1 MNMINLLSDTVT
13 QPTDEMRIAMA
24 NAIVGDDVSRDDP
37 TINKLEEMSAERMGK
52 EAGLFIPSGTMG
64 NLLALMCHCAR
75 GEETILGKDT
85 HTFLYEAGGSAVL
98 ASVPTYPIETS
109 EDGTLP
115 LAFIKSAI
123 RAEDIHCPVSR
134 LIILENTHN
143 RKAGVSLSA
152 EYTRQVAEVAKENQL
167 LLHIDGARIFNAA
180 IDQGCDVSELVD
192 PADSITFCLS
202 KGLCAPVGSVLC
214 GSEEFIA
221 YARHTRKM
229 LGGGMRQ
236 AGILAAAG
244 IISLEKMVDRLVE
257 DHERA
262 QKLAQ
267 AIHLMRGEVIANV
280 IQHTNMIYIY
290 FNEKSPLSA
299 SDVAEK
305 MKDKGVLVGATGKSS
320 MRLVTH
326 YWIDDEAIQ
335 KTIKAFKSVL

>member
-1 MNMINLLSDTVT
+1 MNVINLLSDTVT
-13 QPTDEMRIAMA
+13 QPTDEMRTAMA
-24 NAIVGDDVSRDDP
+24 NAIVGDDVTREDP
-37 TINKLEEMSAERMGK
+37 TINKLEAMSAERMGK

-75 GEETILGKDT
+75 GEEVILGNDT

-98 ASVPTYPIETS
+98 ASVPAYTVETLD
-109 EDGTLP
+109 DGTLP
-115 LAFIKSAI
+115 LNSIKNAI
-123 RAEDIHCPVSR
+123 RTEDIHCPVSR
-134 LIILENTHN
+134 LIVLENTHN
-143 RKAGVSLSA
+143 RKAGVSLSVA
-152 EYTRQVAEVAKENQL
+152 YTQQVADLAKEHQL

-180 IDQGCDVSELVD
+180 IDQSCDVSELVAS
-192 PADSITFCLS
+192 ADSVTFCLS

-221 YARHTRKM
+221 YARHMRKM

-262 QKLAQ
+262 QTLAE
-267 AIHLMRGEVIANV
+267 AIRGMSGAVIEKV
-280 IQHTNMIYIY
+280 VQHTNMIYLY
-290 FNEKSPLSA
+290 FNEDTPMNA
-299 SDVAEK
+299 FEVAEK
-305 MKDKGVLVGATGKSS
+305 MKEKGVIVGATGEDR

-326 YWIDDEAIQ
+326 YWIDDVAIQ
-335 KTIKAFKSVL
+335 ETIKAFKAIL

>member
-1 MNMINLLSDTVT
+1 MINLLSDTVT
-13 QPTDEMRIAMA
+13 QPTDEMRTAMA
-24 NAIVGDDVSRDDP
+24 NAIVGDDVTRDDP
-37 TINKLEEMSAERMGK
+37 TINKLETMAAERLGK

-75 GEETILGKDT
+75 GEEVILGNDT

-98 ASVPTYPIETS
+98 ASVPAYPIETM

-115 LAFIKSAI
+115 LESIKKAI
-123 RAEDIHCPVSR
+123 RAEDIHQAVTR
-134 LIILENTHN
+134 LIVLENTHN

-152 EYTRQVAEVAKENQL
+152 AYTRQVSELAKENQL
-167 LLHIDGARIFNAA
+167 TLHIDGARIFNAA

-192 PADSITFCLS
+192 PADSVTFCLS

-262 QKLAQ
+262 HQLAEALRVMSG
-267 AIHLMRGEVIANV
+267 AIIENV
-280 IQHTNMIYIY
+280 VQHTNMIYIY
-290 FNEKSPLSA
+290 FKQDSPIDA
-299 SDVAEK
+299 NVVADK
-305 MKDKGVLVGATGKSS
+305 MKEHGVLIGATGNDS

-326 YWIDDEAIQ
+326 YWIDDAAIQ
-335 KTIKAFKSVL
+335 QTISAFKCVL

>member
-1 MNMINLLSDTVT
+1 MKMINLLSDTVT
-13 QPTDEMRIAMA
+13 QPTDEMRTAMA
-24 NAIVGDDVSRDDP
+24 NAIVGDDVTRDDP
-37 TINKLEEMSAERMGK
+37 TINKLEAMSAERMGK

-64 NLLALMCHCAR
+64 NLLALMCHCGR
-75 GEETILGKDT
+75 GEEVILGNDT
-85 HTFLYEAGGSAVL
+85 HTFLFEAGGSAVL
-98 ASVPTYPIETS
+98 ASVPAYPIETM

-115 LAFIKSAI
+115 LHAIKDAI
-123 RAEDIHCPVSR
+123 RAEDVHCPVSR
-134 LIILENTHN
+134 LIVLENTHN

-152 EYTRQVAEVAKENQL
+152 AYTQQVADLAKENRL

-180 IDQGCDVSELVD
+180 IDQNCDVTDLVA
-192 PADSITFCLS
+192 PADSVTFCLS

-221 YARHTRKM
+221 NARHARKM

-262 QKLAQ
+262 HTLAE
-267 AIHLMRGEVIANV
+267 AIRGMSGAVVNEVV
-280 IQHTNMIYIY
+280 QHTNMIYLY
-290 FNEKSPLSA
+290 FNEDSPINA
-299 SDVAEK
+299 YEVADKLKEK
-305 MKDKGVLVGATGKSS
+305 GILAGATAEHS

-326 YWIDDEAIQ
+326 YWIDDADIAD
-335 KTIKAFKSVL
+335 TINAFKDVL